1 VKNFLG
7 YRTVGKGPLRPSLN
21 AVDDGIQ
28 SASHSCKASAKARSS
43 NSKSTYGIVGP
54 EKDSNAARTALL
66 NSLVDQLARPSG
78 LLKIPHGTHPEIL
91 SEIEVAGGLD
101 HWLTMQPYYEALK
114 KRRYGSATGR
124 ANEKKLL
131 KETLSQ
137 NGERT
142 AERASIK
149 RKQDVRKLAQQTV
162 IDAIIQRREISDFS
176 IPIELSEEILAS
188 GGPYEWVRSQPDYI
202 LMLQERYKTMKKNSS
217 NLRPST
223 FNATDLPRE
232 DSSKFT
238 TKRFRA
244 RGKSRVLIPETYR
257 PPARIKE
264 LYLILGT
271 LPPSPRAEPGN
282 HVVVRKQRLRICAAW
297 VRFMDRLQEKAWKQ
311 LSREWQQ
318 EYLVSGRITV
328 GEPTKAERN
337 TSDATAPLGLHKPSN
352 IMEVSLIL
360 DRVKRQ
366 SDDQWDVKKID
377 WGST

>member
-1 VKNFLG
+1 MKNFLG
-7 YRTVGKGPLRPSLN
+7 YSTVGKGPLRPSLN

-162 IDAIIQRREISDFS
+162 FDAIIQRREISDFS

-188 GGPYEWVRSQPDYI
+188 GGPYEWVRSQPD
-202 LMLQERYKTMKKNSS
+202 
-217 NLRPST
+217 
-223 FNATDLPRE
+223 
-232 DSSKFT
+232 
-238 TKRFRA
+238 
-244 RGKSRVLIPETYR
+244 
-257 PPARIKE
+257 
-264 LYLILGT
+264 
-271 LPPSPRAEPGN
+271 
-282 HVVVRKQRLRICAAW
+282 
-297 VRFMDRLQEKAWKQ
+297 
-311 LSREWQQ
+311 
-318 EYLVSGRITV
+318 
-328 GEPTKAERN
+328 
-337 TSDATAPLGLHKPSN
+337 
-352 IMEVSLIL
+352 
-360 DRVKRQ
+360 
-366 SDDQWDVKKID
+366 
-377 WGST
+377 